1 MEQKK
6 QSFDVVFIL
15 LLIALFTIFAL
26 TTATIGANI
35 YSGITAKAD
44 ENFSSRTSLMYISE
58 KLRQNGEE
66 SMISTGTVGDSD
78 ALVLS
83 RMVGGQLCHTYIFV
97 YKGMLCEIFAI
108 DGLKVS
114 PEFGQPL
121 IEIQALSVSLAG
133 DSLIKVETQ
142 DQSGGI
148 NDLWFSLRG
157 K

>member
-6 QSFDVVFIL
+6 QTFDVVFIL

-26 TTATIGANI
+26 TAATIGANI
-35 YSGITAKAD
+35 YTGITAKAE
-44 ENFSSRTSLMYISE
+44 ENFSSKTSLMYISE
-58 KLRQNGEE
+58 KLRQNGEKG
-66 SMISTGTVGDSD
+66 MVTVGAVGDCD

-83 RMVGGQLCHTYIFV
+83 KVVGEQLCHTYIFV
-97 YKGMLCEIFAI
+97 YEGMLCELFAI

-121 IEIQALSVSLAG
+121 IAAQSLTAAIRLNGLLRVQISDSAG
-133 DSLIKVETQ
+133 NM
-142 DQSGGI
+142 

-157 K
+157 N